1 MYYGNQ
7 NPTELYHE
15 RRELLIHEA
24 RDARHARRLRA
35 ARRTGAPQT
44 WRGRWR
50 MAEFLRR
57 SLALWG
63 RTSFPFF
70 GA

>member
-1 MYYGNQ
+1 MYYGNR
-7 NPTELYHE
+7 NPTELNGE
-15 RRELLIHEA
+15 RRELLTREA

-35 ARRTGAPQT
+35 AHRTGTPQT
-44 WRGRWR
+44 GSRRRR

-63 RTSFPFF
+63 RTSVPFF
-70 GA
+70 RA